1 MEYRDLLK
9 DEIGQIGKVLAK
21 IISEF
26 TQLKAKSPTLA
37 IETTSMELK
46 KHLNIDLDAIT
57 KLTYDKIK
65 ESFHKKNLSPI
76 HIENLSDLL
85 IEIAILKKQK
95 VYFTTAL
102 TFLDLA
108 DEISSTISFE
118 RLGKKQRIEKEM
130 NNMMF

>member
-9 DEIGQIGKVLAK
+9 DEIEQIGKVLAK

-26 TQLKAKSPTLA
+26 TQLKAKSPALA
-37 IETTSMELK
+37 IETTSKELK
-46 KHLNIDLDAIT
+46 RHLNIDLDAIT
-57 KLTYDKIK
+57 KLTHDKIK

-95 VYFTTAL
+95 VYFTAAL

-108 DEISSTISFE
+108 DEISNTISFE